1 MSTIATIPAGLEP
14 LGLPMPQE
22 FAARPQ
28 ERSGQANDA
37 ATGDVVRI
45 DDISIKR
52 RQAEANQD
60 AEPLSFEQA
69 LEALGIVQAQ
79 NAEDLSQA
87 HGPLDASRVFR
98 LLGLSE

>member
-1 MSTIATIPAGLEP
+1 MSTIATIQSSLEP

-22 FAARPQ
+22 FSARQQ
-28 ERSGQANDA
+28 ERSGQTNDA

-52 RQAEANQD
+52 RQADANQT
-60 AEPLSFEQA
+60 AEPLSFDQA

-79 NAEDLSQA
+79 SDEDLSQA
-87 HGPLDASRVFR
+87 HGPLDAGRVFR